1 MPRDVIANWYDK
13 LPNKQVIKNDKHFV
27 KHHVLPNSM
36 LCCIGG
42 TGAGKTNALVEFLS
56 RKNDAF
62 YHVIIFTGS
71 TTDEPLYQM
80 LGEKMPSI
88 ELYND
93 IEELPALSEFDDD
106 AKGHEKL
113 IVFDDF
119 INLPKKSMSK
129 IQEYLTS
136 GRKFGFTCWVM
147 AQNYVSIPK
156 TVVRNCQYFILF
168 RLNDTL
174 TLTHILRNHNVSEV
188 DPKIVKEMYMQATSK
203 PRDFFMIDLK
213 GGMQSR
219 FRHNF
224 LDFF

>member
-1 MPRDVIANWYDK
+1 MPDVIANWYDK
-13 LPNKQVIKNDKHFV
+13 LPNKPVVKKDKNFS
-27 KHHVLPNSM
+27 KHHILPNSM
-36 LCCIGG
+36 VCCIGG
-42 TGAGKTNALVEFLS
+42 TGAGKTNALVEFMN

-80 LGEKMPSI
+80 LQEKMPSI

-93 IEELPALSEFDDD
+93 IAELPPLSEFDDD

-147 AQNYVSIPK
+147 AQNYTLIPK

-174 TLTHILRNHNVSEV
+174 TLTNILRNHNVSEV
-188 DPKIVKEMYMQATSK
+188 DAKVVKEMYLVATSK

-213 GGMQSR
+213 GDRSTR

-224 LDFF
+224 LNFF